1 MNGSALWFKYKEG
14 RVQCKSLF
22 VILDINVYEQIAS
35 PLTLTG

>member
-1 MNGSALWFKYKEG
+1 MNGSALWFKYK
-14 RVQCKSLF
+14 RDLQCKSLF